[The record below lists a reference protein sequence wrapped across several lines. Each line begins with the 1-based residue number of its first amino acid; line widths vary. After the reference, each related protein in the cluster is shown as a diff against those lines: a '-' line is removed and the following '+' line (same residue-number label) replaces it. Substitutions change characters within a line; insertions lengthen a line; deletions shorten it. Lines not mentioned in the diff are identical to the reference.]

1 MKNFAAIYW
10 KEMRS
15 YFGSPVAYVMAG
27 VFLLFSGFFFRN
39 LVLQFNRI
47 SLTYL
52 QQPQY
57 AGRVPS
63 INVNEMVVMSF
74 FGVQFFI
81 WLIVTPMLTMRLY
94 SEEKRSGT
102 MELLMT
108 SPITTGQ
115 TLLGKFAACFS
126 LYVMIEIAAFG
137 FLVILSAYADLDWGP
152 ILSASLAVILLG
164 GTFVS
169 VGILASSLTEN
180 QIVAVV
186 ISFFLL
192 LTLWMIDWASQFAG
206 PTLAAV
212 LGHISLLQNM
222 RDMNRG
228 VVDTSSVVF
237 FLSASAFFLFLTFT
251 VIESRRWRQ

>member
-1 MKNFAAIYW
+1 MRNFVAIYW

-57 AGRVPS
+57 AGRMPP

-81 WLIVTPMLTMRLY
+81 WLIITPMLTMRLY
-94 SEEKRSGT
+94 AEEKRSGT

-108 SPITTGQ
+108 SPITTWQ
-115 TLLGKFAACFS
+115 TLLGKFVACFS
-126 LYVMIEIAAFG
+126 LYVIIEIAAFG
-137 FLVILSAYADLDWGP
+137 FLGILSVYTDIDWGP
-152 ILSASLAVILLG
+152 VFSACLAVLLLG

-169 VGILASSLTEN
+169 VGILAS
-180 QIVAVV
+180 
-186 ISFFLL
+186 
-192 LTLWMIDWASQFAG
+192 
-206 PTLAAV
+206 
-212 LGHISLLQNM
+212 
-222 RDMNRG
+222 
-228 VVDTSSVVF
+228 
-237 FLSASAFFLFLTFT
+237 
-251 VIESRRWRQ
+251 